1 MLTLKELKKMRQL
14 LSMKMAMYF
23 IRKEQRPQYFH
34 CTNVV
39 VMNMKMPMEQEKE

>member
-1 MLTLKELKKMRQL
+1 
-14 LSMKMAMYF
+14 MKMAMYF

-39 VMNMKMPMEQEKE
+39 AMNMKMPMEQEKE